1 MDKKTTTDGNY
12 YPIRDKCNQNGD
24 PKEGCITTPALFYQ
38 TMIESNDKVNIILK
52 HNDHIILSESYPRH
66 IEYVYNILNFGC
78 SKDKYIFNII
88 YLIYRN
94 RCESLCLA
102 EGGYLNNIT
111 YTCHINK
118 YLQDICIR
126 LKPSENT
133 WNIDDSQ

>member
-66 IEYVYNILNFGC
+66 IEYV
-78 SKDKYIFNII
+78 NII